1 MLPQIVRR
9 ALFGGIGLGLTSL
22 GAVFLGKVAPLW
34 LSVGVGGLC
43 FITGGTYATITCGE
57 YMWQEVELALE
68 RRRLKGEEE
77 QVEEEEEG
85 EK

>member
-1 MLPQIVRR
+1 
-9 ALFGGIGLGLTSL
+9 
-22 GAVFLGKVAPLW
+22 
-34 LSVGVGGLC
+34 
-43 FITGGTYATITCGE
+43 
-57 YMWQEVELALE
+57 MWQEVELALE